1 MSPNISS
8 AEQPALNTTL
18 GVNSTIHTS
27 FTPNTDFV
35 PLEEFAFLPTLQE
48 VPVNPKGPTEIPMKT
63 QHNYTKDD
71 YKYKDFLPY
80 VTLTCEPALAPYEHV
95 DVATRADPE
104 KKAFLASIPN
114 RKDMTPNIGTE
125 VRGVQLSQ
133 LTDKQKDEMALYV
146 AERGIVVFRDQDL
159 VDQGIESLKE
169 FGTYFGRLHT
179 HQWGPHPEG
188 HPDLDISFRDSAKG
202 TYLDDRVEGALNT
215 VAWHTD
221 M

>member
-8 AEQPALNTTL
+8 AEQFALNTTL

-133 LTDKQKDEMALYV
+133 LTDKQKDEMALYI
-146 AERGIVVFRDQDL
+146 AERGMFVFRD
-159 VDQGIESLKE
+159 
-169 FGTYFGRLHT
+169 
-179 HQWGPHPEG
+179 
-188 HPDLDISFRDSAKG
+188 
-202 TYLDDRVEGALNT
+202 
-215 VAWHTD
+215 
-221 M
+221 